1 MLSFIY
7 FNVTNQTASD
17 QHVQVTLELP
27 AYSRG
32 RMSLLPNAG
41 QQSIDIF
48 CVPGAQQRTAAATYG
63 RRMMGQTDGR
73 STVA

>member
-1 MLSFIY
+1 
-7 FNVTNQTASD
+7 
-17 QHVQVTLELP
+17 
-27 AYSRG
+27 
-32 RMSLLPNAG
+32 MSLLPNAG
-41 QQSIDIF
+41 QQSINIF